1 MGTNLENNILKH
13 KKKMICFSSLKLFN
27 LKENEVQII
36 NTEGKRKTF
45 NHTRHIYVQKFD
57 N

>member
-1 MGTNLENNILKH
+1 MGTILENNFLTH
-13 KKKMICFSSLKLFN
+13 KKMLGFSSLKLFN

>member
-1 MGTNLENNILKH
+1 MLG
-13 KKKMICFSSLKLFN
+13 FSSLKLFN

-45 NHTRHIYVQKFD
+45 NHMRHIYVQKFD